1 MKNIIYTIC
10 EKLRGFSDDKEYF
23 EILQITPRQ
32 NNEYVVIV
40 RLIDTEAKETKG
52 VVNGSNQ

>member
-23 EILQITPRQ
+23 EILQITPKH

-40 RLIDTEAKETKG
+40 KLVDTEAKTTKEISDE
-52 VVNGSNQ
+52 SNQ